1 MRNGLWLKKKI
12 LALHSFCSAIEKQT
26 KATMNFDKVKD
37 QFHQAQDYVN
47 KLTPKEKAVGAAA
60 VAGSL
65 LTAIALKKV
74 LSRPPKAKTYDD
86 AEVVSER
93 VTQISSTEFNV
104 N

>member
-1 MRNGLWLKKKI
+1 
-12 LALHSFCSAIEKQT
+12 
-26 KATMNFDKVKD
+26 MNFDKVKD

-93 VTQISSTEFNV
+93 VTQISSSTEFNV
-104 N
+104 Y